1 MKEGWMKLNT
11 FEKVHQAELQKGFLE
26 ENGILAVVLNE
37 KDSSYLIG
45 EVGIYVRE
53 MDLDK
58 AIELIKSQEN

>member
-11 FEKVHQAELQKGFLE
+11 FDKVHLAELEKGFLE

-45 EVGIYVRE
+45 EVSIYVQENEYERA
-53 MDLDK
+53 M
-58 AIELIKSQEN
+58 ELIKNTEN